1 MGLIKPVIGMTMHT
15 GEGKQE
21 VNTSYI
27 QSILQ
32 AGGIPVCIP
41 HIQEGLD
48 EVLVRVDGLLLIG
61 GGDIQPALYGEN
73 PHCRLGTVVTERDQS
88 DLKLLKEALK
98 QELPVLAICRG
109 MQVLN
114 VLLGGSLYQDIPSE
128 LERAIQHAQKSSR
141 FEKIHPVTMMEGTKL
156 FSITGG
162 EIMTNTFHHQSVK
175 NLGKGLIVSARAPDG
190 IIEGIE
196 HPDYDFCLGVQWHP
210 EETAIHGDIAS
221 LKIFEAFIEAC
232 R

>member
-1 MGLIKPVIGMTMHT
+1 MKRIKPIIGMTMHT
-15 GEGKQE
+15 GEGRQE

-27 QSILQ
+27 QAILQ

-41 HIQEGLD
+41 HIQEGMD
-48 EVLVRVDGLLLIG
+48 EVLERVDGLLLIG
-61 GGDIQPALYGEN
+61 GGDILPALYGEN
-73 PHCRLGTVVTERDQS
+73 PHCQLGTVVTERDES

-98 QELPVLAICRG
+98 QQLPVLAICRG

-128 LERAIQHAQKSSR
+128 LERAIQHAQKSAR

-162 EIMTNTFHHQSVK
+162 EIMTNTFHHQCVK

-196 HPDYDFCLGVQWHP
+196 HPDYAFCLGVQWHP

-221 LKIFEAFIEAC
+221 LKLFETFIEAC
-232 R
+232 K